1 MIEIKYTR
9 YDLKRKR
16 KDNVIFFII
25 LIMIL
30 ILSFLIGSIFFK
42 IFIKD
47 SSMIKTEGKAIE
59 TKVND
64 TNINNKNET
73 SKDSIVSKTSFKYV
87 VIQGGMFGN
96 ETGVEKTKSQLSS
109 YGNPFVINDSKYKR
123 VFLGVYTEEGSKVVI
138 NTLNTNK
145 VSNSTMK
152 FEIKADNL
160 CDMEIS
166 ELLNG
171 YIQVLGKLSEKNVKA
186 IQTQDFKN
194 WCKSLEA
201 VDEKS
206 SNIKILNEL
215 KDKVGKLP
223 NELSKD
229 KASENYTFIY
239 SILQKMK

>member
-1 MIEIKYTR
+1 
-9 YDLKRKR
+9 
-16 KDNVIFFII
+16 
-25 LIMIL
+25 MIL

-42 IFIKD
+42 LFIKD

-64 TNINNKNET
+64 KNID
-73 SKDSIVSKTSFKYV
+73 SKSEAPKESIVGKASFKYV

-96 ETGVEKTKSQLSS
+96 ETGVEKTKNQLSF
-109 YGNPFVINDSKYKR
+109 YGNPFIINDDKYKR
-123 VFLGVYTEEGSKVVI
+123 VFLGIYTEDGAKAVI
-138 NTLNTNK
+138 NTLNANK

-152 FEIKADNL
+152 FEIKVNNL

-166 ELLNG
+166 EILNG

-215 KDKVGKLP
+215 KDKVAKLP
-223 NELSKD
+223 NELSND
-229 KASENYTFIY
+229 KTAENYIFIY

>member
-1 MIEIKYTR
+1 MNIKYTR

-42 IFIKD
+42 LFIKN
-47 SSMIKTEGKAIE
+47 SSIIKTQGKVTE

-64 TNINNKNET
+64 KSINNKGET
-73 SKDSIVSKTSFKYV
+73 PKESIVSSNSFVYV
-87 VIQGGMFGN
+87 AVQGGMFGN
-96 ETGVEKTKSQLSS
+96 ETGVEKTRSQLSS
-109 YGNPFVINDSKYKR
+109 YGNPFVINDNKYKR
-123 VFLGVYTEEGSKVVI
+123 VFLGIYTEDAAKVVI

-152 FEIKADNL
+152 FEIKVNNL

-166 ELLNG
+166 EILNG

-194 WCKSLEA
+194 WCKSLET
-201 VDEKS
+201 VNQES
-206 SNIKILNEL
+206 PNIKILNEL
-215 KDKVGKLP
+215 KDKVAKLP
-223 NELSKD
+223 NELSND
-229 KASENYTFIY
+229 KTAENYTFIY